1 MSNKRHLRLSGMG
14 RAYGRLREGVTS
26 ALYRSQL
33 GPTRESESNRFG
45 PLAPWQNRRFRF
57 APVHDGPPAL
67 LPAGRLHARCHA
79 GGHW

>member
-45 PLAPWQNRRFRF
+45 PLAPWQNRR
-57 APVHDGPPAL
+57 
-67 LPAGRLHARCHA
+67 
-79 GGHW
+79 